1 VGASKSTN
9 TVDLAIVMPERD
21 TEVEYEDWKTE
32 VIPPARAFYATT
44 TSTTGLND
52 DQPSYDRAMKGPKA
66 TWLRNLLA
74 EIDPPGAPAT
84 SLPQLH
90 EPNLPPIPMAMP
102 AMDISLVPLVEE
114 GDLVVFTS

>member
-1 VGASKSTN
+1 
-9 TVDLAIVMPERD
+9 MPERD

-44 TSTTGLND
+44 ISTTGLND
-52 DQPSYDRAMKGPKA
+52 DQPSYDRAIKDLKA

-84 SLPQLH
+84 SLPQN
-90 EPNLPPIPMAMP
+90 EPNYLPLISMAMDKSRSHCIGYIRKP
-102 AMDISLVPLVEE
+102 KSPYEAH
-114 GDLVVFTS
+114 